1 MSLKL
6 FFVCLLLV
14 FGLSSTTY
22 SQNFTQLA
30 ATDAVSGSLKSLSNL
45 AKEKGVVLIFHD
57 PSCPFAKLY
66 ESRIKA
72 LKTKFEAQGIGF
84 ALINPQ
90 AQNNESEQTRLRS
103 YTDESG
109 LNIPYLIDGEQE
121 WIKLFQVSK
130 IPEVILLV
138 PGKTG
143 LEVVFKGAI
152 DNNPQLESAVTEKY
166 LEMALIQV
174 VRGEK
179 PTVSQVRAVGC
190 NIRIY

>member
-190 NIRIY
+190 NIRIS

>member
-1 MSLKL
+1 MTLKL

-14 FGLSSTTY
+14 FGLSSTSY
-22 SQNFTQLA
+22 SQNFSQLA
-30 ATDAVSGSLKSLSNL
+30 ATDAVSGSLKSLANL
-45 AKEKGVVLIFHD
+45 AKEKGLLLIFHD

-84 ALINPQ
+84 TLINPQ

>member
-1 MSLKL
+1 MTLKL

-14 FGLSSTTY
+14 FGLSSTSY
-22 SQNFTQLA
+22 SQNFSQLTA
-30 ATDAVSGSLKSLSNL
+30 MDAVSGNLKTLSNL
-45 AKEKGVVLIFHD
+45 AKEKGMVLIFHD

-66 ESRIKA
+66 ESRIKG
-72 LKTKFEAQGIGF
+72 LITKFQAQGIGF
-84 ALINPQ
+84 AGVNSQTLS
-90 AQNNESEQTRLRS
+90 NESEQTRLRS
-103 YTDESG
+103 YIDESG

-121 WIKLFQVSK
+121 WIQLFQVSK

-143 LEVVFKGAI
+143 LEVVYKGAI

-179 PTVSQVRAVGC
+179 PAVPQVRAVGC

>member
-1 MSLKL
+1 MTLKL

-14 FGLSSTTY
+14 FGLSSTSY
-22 SQNFTQLA
+22 SQNFSQLA

-45 AKEKGVVLIFHD
+45 AKEKGVALIFHD

-72 LKTKFEAQGIGF
+72 LKTKFEGQGIGF
-84 ALINPQ
+84 TLINPQ

-109 LNIPYLIDGEQE
+109 LNIPNLIDGEQE

>member
-14 FGLSSTTY
+14 FGLSSTSY
-22 SQNFTQLA
+22 SQNFSQLA

-143 LEVVFKGAI
+143 LAVVYKGAI

>member
-1 MSLKL
+1 MKL
-6 FFVCLLLV
+6 VFVSLLLLL
-14 FGLSSTTY
+14 GLSSTSY
-22 SQNFTQLA
+22 SQNFNQLA
-30 ATDAVSGSLKSLSNL
+30 ATDAVSGNLKTLTGL
-45 AKEKGVVLIFHD
+45 AKEKGVLLIFHD

-84 ALINPQ
+84 VLINPQ
-90 AQNNESEQTRLRS
+90 AQNNESELNRFRA
-103 YTDESG
+103 YIDESG
-109 LNIPYLIDGEQE
+109 LNMSYLIDEKQE
-121 WIKLFQVSK
+121 WAQLFQVSK
-130 IPEVILLV
+130 IPEGILLA

-143 LEVVFKGAI
+143 LAVVYKGAI

-166 LEMALIQV
+166 LEMALTQA

-179 PTVSQVRAVGC
+179 PAVPQVRAVGC

>member
-1 MSLKL
+1 MTLKL

-14 FGLSSTTY
+14 FGLSSTSY
-22 SQNFTQLA
+22 SQNFSQLA

-45 AKEKGVVLIFHD
+45 AKEKGVILIFHY

-72 LKTKFEAQGIGF
+72 LKTKFEGQGIGF
-84 ALINPQ
+84 TLINPQ

>member
-1 MSLKL
+1 MTLKL

-14 FGLSSTTY
+14 FGLSSTSY
-22 SQNFTQLA
+22 SQNFSQLA

-45 AKEKGVVLIFHD
+45 AKEKGVALIFHD

-72 LKTKFEAQGIGF
+72 LKTKFEGQGIGF
-84 ALINPQ
+84 TLINPQ

-143 LEVVFKGAI
+143 LEVVFKDAI